1 MSSTENPRSAPP
13 HRNPPKEWPCYGA
26 PGYRGAP
33 RFPRAEHTPLPSG
46 FHIRRPTDNDHGY
59 RTVAGILIPGTPDH
73 GIRVGDEIHP
83 INSPEDLDVLGRDL
97 VAFYQGLD
105 FVVLEDG
112 FQIGQRIIKKTP
124 RRTVLTVDL
133 VIIVPTFGE
142 SGSII
147 NPKIDVSQGDVPF
160 DETFQVDFSGTSGP
174 ITAYFTPFHTYAH
187 PMNVS
192 LAMHIAGSDSRSGTP
207 KGRS

>member
-1 MSSTENPRSAPP
+1 MSIMTVENGKR
-13 HRNPPKEWPCYGA
+13 RE
-26 PGYRGAP
+26 P
-33 RFPRAEHTPLPSG
+33 RFKPAEHIQLPSG
-46 FHIRRPTDNDHGY
+46 LHVRRPTDNDYGD
-59 RTVAGILIPGTPDH
+59 RTVVGILIPRKPDH
-73 GIRVGDEIHP
+73 GILPGDEIQP
-83 INSPEDLDVLGRDL
+83 INSPEDLDKLGRDL
-97 VAFYQGLD
+97 VDFYRGRD
-105 FVVLEDG
+105 FVVLENG

>member
-1 MSSTENPRSAPP
+1 MSIMTVENGKR
-13 HRNPPKEWPCYGA
+13 RE
-26 PGYRGAP
+26 P
-33 RFPRAEHTPLPSG
+33 RFKPAEHIQLPSG
-46 FHIRRPTDNDHGY
+46 LHVRRPTDNDYGY
-59 RTVAGILIPGTPDH
+59 RTVVGILIPRKPDH
-73 GIRVGDEIHP
+73 GILPGDEIQP
-83 INSPEDLDVLGRDL
+83 INSPEDLDKLGRDL
-97 VAFYQGLD
+97 VDFYRGRD
-105 FVVLEDG
+105 FVVLENG

>member
-1 MSSTENPRSAPP
+1 MSIMTVENGKR
-13 HRNPPKEWPCYGA
+13 RE
-26 PGYRGAP
+26 P
-33 RFPRAEHTPLPSG
+33 RFKPAEHIQLPSG
-46 FHIRRPTDNDHGY
+46 LHVRRPTDNDYGY
-59 RTVAGILIPGTPDH
+59 RIVAGILIPGKTDH
-73 GIRVGDEIHP
+73 GILPGDEIQP
-83 INSPEDLDVLGRDL
+83 INSPEDLDKLGRDL
-97 VAFYQGLD
+97 VAFYRGLD

-124 RRTVLTVDL
+124 MRTVLTVDL
-133 VIIVPTFGE
+133 VIIVPTIGE

-147 NPKIDVSQGDVPF
+147 DPKIDVSQGDVPF

-192 LAMHIAGSDSRSGTP
+192 LAMHIAGSDPRSGTP
-207 KGRS
+207 IGRS